1 MGDKRTV
8 IAVMMRDINSEFA
21 EVMYSGFYDGAR
33 QAGVEL
39 VYLLGPQTPG
49 EDSDASLEED
59 VDDYYLNQLDA
70 VYDYAGILKP
80 DAMIL
85 VSGSLRRSLIL
96 PDINAL
102 VERFKEIPTL
112 VLETIP
118 GKPSI
123 PYQVADSYGAMC
135 ECVEHLIVD
144 HGYSFIV
151 YVSGDTGEYDFK
163 ERLRAFRDTMNAHSL
178 NYDRSQIVVCDQ
190 SESDERKINGIFDD
204 FPYVDAIVC
213 SCDTYARIA
222 YRACN
227 KRGIEVGK
235 DVAITGFDDLG
246 MSHEMTPSLTGVMYD
261 SYAFGMT
268 ALNRAVAIARGQKT
282 GGVKIPCRF
291 MKRCSCGCSGIENK
305 DRYQGGAGKVD
316 KAVVEKLK
324 RFMANNVGR
333 TVDEIYSYLPY
344 EAEKIEFKNFYQEM
358 FEYIFEAAFSDSE
371 DQAADLDKIG
381 FYVDKLSKYGSV
393 SARMI
398 TGRTVYI
405 LENLISMMP
414 YGRERSR
421 MTVMMLETLKQL
433 KEAEIVRMRE
443 TGSIRRRQL
452 WFLPLFTRDLFD
464 TGKSEAEVLS
474 TILKRLRGMD
484 IASAHI
490 FMYHRPVIYRRGVL
504 PPPPDKLHYAGTY
517 DRNGV
522 QVFLRQNSIVIDKD
536 NGISSVLP
544 EENAANYSA
553 FVICSGDRQYGI
565 ILYEVDKNAV
575 FFAMLCTLQIGAL
588 FNFRDISYIADEK
601 TEELKQKED
610 ILGYVSDRDD
620 LTSVLNGRGFIERLI
635 KLVSDN
641 NGRQAYLLFAD
652 VSHLGEINLGYG
664 HESGDEALMASAREI
679 ARVLGDENP
688 LGRIGDDEFIS
699 VIFTDTYD
707 MIDSIRK
714 SVQRGLEEFNLDSD
728 MPYNIDISMDAY
740 PFVCEKNMDISDLI
754 KKAGAAIGEK
764 LKPENGFRIKNR

>member
-1 MGDKRTV
+1 MGEKRTV
-8 IAVMMRDINSEFA
+8 IAVMMRDINTEFS

-33 QAGVEL
+33 QAGVDL

-49 EDSDASLEED
+49 EDSDTALYED
-59 VDDYYLNQLDA
+59 VDDYYVNQLDA
-70 VYDYAGILKP
+70 VYDYVGILKP

-135 ECVEHLIVD
+135 ECIEHLIVD

-178 NYDRSQIVVCDQ
+178 NYDRSQIIVCDQ
-190 SESDERKINGIFDD
+190 SISDERKINGIFDD

-246 MSHEMTPSLTGVMYD
+246 MSHEMKPSLTGVMYD

-268 ALNRAVAIARGQKT
+268 ALKRAVLIARGQKT
-282 GGVKIPCRF
+282 GGIKIPCRF
-291 MKRCSCGCSGIENK
+291 TKRCSCGCSKIDNT
-305 DRYQGGAGKVD
+305 DRHKGGAGKVD

-324 RFMANNVGR
+324 RFMADNVGR

-344 EAEKIEFKNFYQEM
+344 EAEKIEFKNLYQEM
-358 FEYIFEAAFSDSE
+358 FEYIFASAFSDSE
-371 DQAADLDKIG
+371 DRDGDFEKIAY
-381 FYVDKLSKYGSV
+381 YVEKLSKYGSV

-414 YGRERSR
+414 HGRERSR
-421 MTVMMLETLKQL
+421 VTVMMLETLKQL
-433 KEAEIVRMRE
+433 KEAEIIRMRE
-443 TGSIRRRQL
+443 AGSLRRRQL

-474 TILKRLRGMD
+474 SVLKRLQGMD
-484 IASAHI
+484 IASGHI
-490 FMYHRPVIYRRGVL
+490 FMYHRPVIYRKGVL
-504 PPPPDKLHYAGTY
+504 PPAPDKLHYAGTF

-565 ILYEVDKNAV
+565 ILYEVDKNDV

-588 FNFRDISYIADEK
+588 FNFRDISYIAEEK

-610 ILGYVSDRDD
+610 ILGYVSDKDD
-620 LTSVLNGRGFIERLI
+620 LTSVLNGRGFIEHLI

-641 NGRQAYLLFAD
+641 IGRQAYLLFAD
-652 VSHLGEINLGYG
+652 VSHLGEINMDYG
-664 HESGDEALMASAREI
+664 HESGDEVLIACAREM
-679 ARVLGDENP
+679 ARVLLDENY

-699 VIFTDTYD
+699 VIFTDSYD
-707 MIDSIRK
+707 MIDSIKK
-714 SVQRGLEEFNLDSD
+714 SVNRGLEEFNNDSD
-728 MPYNIDISMDAY
+728 MPYNIDITMDAY
-740 PFVCEKNMDISDLI
+740 PFVCEKNMDISGLI
-754 KKAGAAIGEK
+754 KEAGIAMEAK
-764 LKPENGFRIKNR
+764 LKPVNGLRVKTK